1 MSSQHEVLIII
12 IILALLQRK
21 MLIETKNRTLKCLK
35 WHYATL
41 RSMKNVSCRVDG
53 GWGICPLF
61 SSPPR
66 GIWQS
71 PHRREFAIQGK
82 KMLMPGGQPGGEGR
96 GGGGLGVAGIDWCIN
111 HDDTHSLVLR
121 MSTTVCKFERFSS
134 RNVQLLFKESIGM
147 TFKNKKKGNLWIKC
161 HCSVISEL
169 IEVNVFLN
177 GFKFNEICVYT
188 YDLSK
193 SNPRAYGFLIS
204 KEICMWYTRF
214 FSVNRR
220 CCFFG
225 LFQT

>member
-1 MSSQHEVLIII
+1 MLKM
-12 IILALLQRK
+12 ALRD
-21 MLIETKNRTLKCLK
+21 IAVNEKCQLPC
-35 WHYATL
+35 WRRMGYLPSFFVPTTGDL
-41 RSMKNVSCRVDG
+41 TESPSP
-53 GWGICPLF
+53 GICH
-61 SSPPR
+61 PR
-66 GIWQS
+66 QKNANARGS
-71 PHRREFAIQGK
+71 ARRGRE
-82 KMLMPGGQPGGEGR
+82 GGR
-96 GGGGLGVAGIDWCIN
+96 GLGVAGIDWCIN

-214 FSVNRR
+214 FSANRR
-220 CCFFG
+220 CSFFG